1 MLYEGS
7 HGEGGKGFACLHWEQ
22 LNSIGECWW
31 TLLLGTC
38 SAKTAGPTGSWASQT
53 CTSAFSYPS
62 PWINST
68 PRESFSKTQCL
79 FNHQIK
85 ALIHFQLKSKV
96 QLNSVSG
103 VLDRSLKKS
112 TLLGSALLWNSGNKY
127 MGTAERQTSRAVF
140 ARTNM

>member
-1 MLYEGS
+1 VLVDIAIGNLLS
-7 HGEGGKGFACLHWEQ
+7 QDSRTHWVLGNARPAPLPSLTLH
-22 LNSIGECWW
+22 
-31 TLLLGTC
+31 
-38 SAKTAGPTGSWASQT
+38 PD
-53 CTSAFSYPS
+53 F
-62 PWINST
+62 ST

-112 TLLGSALLWNSGNKY
+112 TLLGSALL
-127 MGTAERQTSRAVF
+127 
-140 ARTNM
+140 